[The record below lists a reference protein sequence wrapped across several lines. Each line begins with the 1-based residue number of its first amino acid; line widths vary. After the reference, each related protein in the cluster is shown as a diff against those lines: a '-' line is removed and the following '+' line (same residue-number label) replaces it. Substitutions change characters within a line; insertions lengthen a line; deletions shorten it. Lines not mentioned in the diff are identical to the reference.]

1 MNIKE
6 NNLNPIVTIL
16 LALMLIFFVIPIIH
30 FAEAVKEEHSIPE
43 LVTPVNT
50 NEFGIVPDLLVAF
63 ENQYAEGDD
72 YQQILKG
79 MGLPKNL
86 RSRILYEGE
95 EFLKGFTD
103 GDVYHTYAN
112 VFDPDE
118 LIYLVFEKDPVN
130 YIIVELRDSIKIY
143 EGQRELTVKR
153 KVIDGV
159 IKTSFY
165 HSLRGN
171 DLHPDVISRLSEIY
185 QWQIDFHRL
194 KKGDNFKFVME
205 EKYAGDSLV
214 GIPKIAGA
222 YFNHN
227 KEDFYAIF
235 YNNPELQGYYDL
247 DGRNVK
253 KSFLKAPLEF
263 SAVTSPYSEDRLH
276 PVLKVNRPHYGT
288 DYAAPEGTPIF
299 SVADGVV
306 MSAGYTGGNGNYVR
320 IKHDEIYETQ
330 YLHMSRIA
338 KTILPGKNIRQGDVI
353 GYVGSTGLAT
363 GPHLCF
369 RFWKNGV
376 QVDPA
381 SEKMPSDYVLTTDL
395 METFEL
401 KRDSILSLLGTDPST
416 EMNIASK

>member
-1 MNIKE
+1 
-6 NNLNPIVTIL
+6 
-16 LALMLIFFVIPIIH
+16 
-30 FAEAVKEEHSIPE
+30 
-43 LVTPVNT
+43 
-50 NEFGIVPDLLVAF
+50 
-63 ENQYAEGDD
+63 
-72 YQQILKG
+72 
-79 MGLPKNL
+79 
-86 RSRILYEGE
+86 
-95 EFLKGFTD
+95 
-103 GDVYHTYAN
+103 
-112 VFDPDE
+112 
-118 LIYLVFEKDPVN
+118 
-130 YIIVELRDSIKIY
+130 
-143 EGQRELTVKR
+143 
-153 KVIDGV
+153 
-159 IKTSFY
+159 
-165 HSLRGN
+165 
-171 DLHPDVISRLSEIY
+171 
-185 QWQIDFHRL
+185 
-194 KKGDNFKFVME
+194 ME